1 MRKIKNNAELVEQE
15 LEFLLE
21 EVKEEAN
28 EEVGNIT
35 VKRWQVVV
43 GAAAITVLLLV
54 AIL

>member
-1 MRKIKNNAELVEQE
+1 MPKKIVEDIIE
-15 LEFLLE
+15 D
-21 EVKEEAN
+21 VKEEAN
-28 EEVGNIT
+28 EEVGNVT